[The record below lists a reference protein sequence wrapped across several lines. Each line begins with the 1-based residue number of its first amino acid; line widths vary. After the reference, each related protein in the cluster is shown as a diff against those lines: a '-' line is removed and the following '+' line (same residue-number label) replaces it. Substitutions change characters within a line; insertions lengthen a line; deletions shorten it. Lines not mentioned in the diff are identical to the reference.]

1 MHGVEIVVK
10 LISFNIRGHFSYLGI
25 LDSSAGRAYRGRWA
39 CRAERAAARGAKSS
53 ANARALFFVFDM
65 MRIL

>member
-25 LDSSAGRAYRGRWA
+25 LDLGGRWYIPG
-39 CRAERAAARGAKSS
+39 ARPAH
-53 ANARALFFVFDM
+53 ARARVAIITIVL
-65 MRIL
+65 LQ